1 MPKFSKEN
9 LVKFYIKQKQ
19 SSIEIAEFFN
29 CSAHKVN
36 YWIKKYNIP
45 KRSISEALYIK
56 CNPHGDP
63 FTFHPPTSL
72 KKAMLYGLGLGLYW
86 GEGNKKNLNSVRLGN
101 TDPKLIKKFL
111 EFLETVYFIDKRRL
125 RFGLQIFNDMD
136 SRRVLLFWQKELGIS
151 SSRFYKVTV
160 TPTRGIGT
168 YREKTKY
175 GVLSIYF
182 HNKKLRDV
190 ICSEIEKL

>member
-1 MPKFSKEN
+1 
-9 LVKFYIKQKQ
+9 
-19 SSIEIAEFFN
+19 
-29 CSAHKVN
+29 
-36 YWIKKYNIP
+36 
-45 KRSISEALYIK
+45 
-56 CNPHGDP
+56 
-63 FTFHPPTSL
+63 
-72 KKAMLYGLGLGLYW
+72 MLYGLGLGLYW